1 VKRVPPSDRPLCSS
15 QRAARSFCGLCV
27 LVLLGTLAGC
37 SREHYKESADKETY
51 QVLEEKWRD
60 EFGTMVNYRVSETAP
75 NDVEMADIVP
85 PSGILNLAEAVY
97 LATQYSRDY
106 QSQKESLYLS
116 ALDLTG
122 TRHQYARQWFG
133 TVDAYYDSSEAG
145 EDITASASGG
155 LNQDH
160 LIGDGILV
168 GTGLAIDWARFLTG
182 DPQTTLGTVL
192 TATVTAP
199 LIGAGAGKTAREN
212 LTQAERNVL
221 YRIRTF
227 NRYRKTFVTSI
238 IGEYYNV
245 LLQRARVDIAEA
257 SYKRLVDST
266 NQLRM
271 EVEVGKRPAY
281 DLGEAEQRLL
291 TSENNVVTTR
301 QRYIQAL
308 DNFKIRLSIPTQVQ
322 VELDP
327 NELVALERLGI
338 NEPAYTEDDAITIAL
353 ERRLDL
359 ANTQDEVDDAERRL
373 ILAAEGL
380 GPQMNLVA
388 SANVES
394 DPAEESVRLRFHTG
408 RYRLGLETDLGLDQK
423 TERNAYRRA
432 LITTQ
437 QSHRDFDEERERVK
451 LDVRQAYRDLL
462 ETAETYRIQQL
473 GLTLAEE
480 RVEVEKL
487 SLQYGRST
495 VRLLLEAEDAL
506 VATQNE
512 VLSALVD
519 HTLAKMSFFRD
530 IGVMSVRPDGMWEQA
545 KL

>member
-1 VKRVPPSDRPLCSS
+1 MKCAPQSDGPLVGEGHFVRP
-15 QRAARSFCGLCV
+15 FCWFCILA
-27 LVLLGTLAGC
+27 LLGTLTGC

-51 QVLEEKWRD
+51 EILEQKWQD
-60 EFGTMVNYRVSETAP
+60 DFGTKANYRVSETAP
-75 NDVEMADIVP
+75 NDVEMGQMMP
-85 PSGILNLAEAVY
+85 SSGILNLGEAVHV
-97 LATQYSRDY
+97 ATQYSREY

-116 ALDLTG
+116 ALDLTS
-122 TRHQYARQWFG
+122 TRHQYERQWFG
-133 TVDAYYDSSEAG
+133 TIDTTYASSEAG
-145 EDITASASGG
+145 EDITVGASGG
-155 LNQDH
+155 VDQNH

-168 GTGLAIDWARFLTG
+168 GTGLAVDWARFLTG
-182 DPQTTLGTVL
+182 DPQTSLGSVL

-238 IGEYYNV
+238 IGDYYNV
-245 LLQRARVDIAEA
+245 ILQRARIRIAED
-257 SYKRLVDST
+257 SYDRLVDST

-271 EVEVGKRPAY
+271 EVEVGQRPAY

-291 TSENNVVTTR
+291 TSENSVVTTR
-301 QRYIQAL
+301 QRYEQVL
-308 DNFKIRLSIPTQVQ
+308 DNFKIRLSIPTEVQ
-322 VELDP
+322 VSLDP
-327 NELVALERLGI
+327 NELTALENMGVSKP
-338 NEPAYTEDDAITIAL
+338 EYTEDDAIAMAL
-353 ERRLDL
+353 AQRLDL
-359 ANTQDEVDDAERRL
+359 ANIRDQVDDAERRL

-394 DPAEESVRLRFHTG
+394 DPTTESVRLRFHTG
-408 RYRLGLETDLGLDQK
+408 RYSLGLETDFGLDQK

-437 QSHRDFDEERERVK
+437 QSHRDYDEETERVK
-451 LDVRQAYRDLL
+451 LDVRQAYRDLM
-462 ETAETYRIQQL
+462 ETAETYRIQRI
-473 GLTLAEE
+473 GLDLAQQ
-480 RVEVEKL
+480 RVDVEKL

-506 VATQNE
+506 VQTQND

-519 HTLAKMSFFRD
+519 HTLAKMRFFRD
-530 IGVMSVRPDGMWEQA
+530 VGVMHVRPDGMWEQA